1 MIRGLAMV
9 HGCNLSSRPYG
20 KMALLAEGDKVFTDR
35 LELLD
40 GTTQFQKIENDK
52 SDIVPD

>member
-1 MIRGLAMV
+1 MV

-35 LELLD
+35 LGLLD
-40 GTTQFQKIENDK
+40 GTTQFQNIENDK